1 MKRRKNQIWRGPGN
15 ATVPSPSAAEAA
27 CLTKAEQP
35 AEVAGQPAPKTP
47 LEELEEKVDE
57 LGDHVAKM
65 KAKCDLKCPPLQEV
79 GASSSNS
86 SSSSASFMEDTKKT
100 KSEPP
105 GSPKPMHVEAGEV
118 AENALPV
125 EGTQD
130 VDMAT
135 AEGTAAEMDAPPSVI
150 GAGLPGE
157 GTVPEHGLPVGGTP
171 SSSLGA
177 SWQEVEASEWGGT
190 TVESMT
196 LEE

>member
-135 AEGTAAEMDAPPSVI
+135 AEGTAAEIDAPPSVI

-171 SSSLGA
+171 WVPAGRRRRHLNG
-177 SWQEVEASEWGGT
+177 EAPQWKA
-190 TVESMT
+190 
-196 LEE
+196 